1 MVLFLFPVWGV
12 CAQDLIVKHDASK
25 IEARVLEITLDE
37 VSYKRFSNPDGP
49 TYRLPVSEIRY
60 IEYPN
65 GERDTF
71 RTESEKPES
80 EPKEHSPAGDPLP
93 ATADTAPAESP
104 SAKSYAIGD
113 LYDVGG
119 VKGIVLHTTDEGRHG
134 LVISLEETTTHWDL
148 FTKEQPHATGAADRA
163 DGEKN
168 MAALERYIADKGL
181 NWSDFPAAAWCRSL
195 GEGWYLPAIDELLMI
210 AFHFNGDNRTTY
222 DRKARQRINNQ
233 IKEHGGKRLDRMM
246 YYYSSSEE
254 DALRVLIGHMDTKP
268 PYVEPYKKNG
278 ITCLVRAVHKF

>member
-1 MVLFLFPVWGV
+1 LILFLFPVWGL
-12 CAQDLIVKHDASK
+12 CAQDLIVKYDESK
-25 IEARVLEITLDE
+25 IEARVLEITLEE

-49 TYRLPVSEIRY
+49 TYRLPVTEIRY

-71 RTESEKPES
+71 QAVAEESAKSLPAEKP
-80 EPKEHSPAGDPLP
+80 LP
-93 ATADTAPAESP
+93 ETTTPPTENSSAE
-104 SAKSYAIGD
+104 SYAIGD
-113 LYDVGG
+113 LYNVGG

-134 LVISLEETTTHWDL
+134 LIVSLEETTTRWDT
-148 FTKEQPHATGAADRA
+148 FEKEQAQATGATDRA
-163 DGEKN
+163 DGQKN

-181 NWSDFPAAAWCRSL
+181 SWSDFPAAAWCRSL
-195 GEGWYLPAIDELLMI
+195 GEGWYLPAIDELLSI
-210 AFHFNGDNRTTY
+210 AFHFNGDNRTIY
-222 DRKARQRINNQ
+222 DRKARQRINAAF
-233 IKEHGGKRLDRMM
+233 KAHGGKRLDRMM

-254 DALRVLIGHMDTKP
+254 DALRVLIGHMDTTP